1 MELEKEIIKLQK
13 EYQKTILE
21 IQNLKEKSKIKKEEY
36 EEKEYEFDRENNR
49 LFNINEDIDCN
60 IESNNKQREKY
71 IKNSLEKLEKIIVT
85 ILCLLSIT
93 IGLTLCQ
100 IFLKDTDIFLKI
112 GIIATFTSICG
123 TLGLYISDI
132 SKNKYKNKLET
143 KYEESDQFKEYQS
156 QLTEFKKR
164 KVTIEKEH
172 QIKYQIYKSA
182 KDEYNEIINQINIKK
197 EELNKLKEKL
207 ISLVFSN
214 NILDETKN
222 LTNPVSFED
231 DTENKDVDEIER
243 QSKIKQLILR

>member
-1 MELEKEIIKLQK
+1 MNEFLSL
-13 EYQKTILE
+13 
-21 IQNLKEKSKIKKEEY
+21 IQSK
-36 EEKEYEFDRENNR
+36 
-49 LFNINEDIDCN
+49 
-60 IESNNKQREKY
+60 
-71 IKNSLEKLEKIIVT
+71 
-85 ILCLLSIT
+85 
-93 IGLTLCQ
+93 
-100 IFLKDTDIFLKI
+100 
-112 GIIATFTSICG
+112 
-123 TLGLYISDI
+123 
-132 SKNKYKNKLET
+132 
-143 KYEESDQFKEYQS
+143 
-156 QLTEFKKR
+156 LTEFKKR